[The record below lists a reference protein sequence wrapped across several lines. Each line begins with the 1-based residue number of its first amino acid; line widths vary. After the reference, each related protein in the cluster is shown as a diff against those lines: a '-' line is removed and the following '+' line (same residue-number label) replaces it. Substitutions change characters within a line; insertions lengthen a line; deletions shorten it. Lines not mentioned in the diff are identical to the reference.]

1 MVDILLQQFQVDI
14 KPNPTMNDIEF
25 IFEIETEAGS
35 FEVPMYF
42 SAHEWFDDDSGDIP
56 AVHYTDIGFDERQ
69 KTIIHDLIGQLGF
82 EYDGGLL
89 SAMQKAADWWESH
102 NA

>member
-1 MVDILLQQFQVDI
+1 
-14 KPNPTMNDIEF
+14 MNDIEF

-56 AVHYTDIGFDERQ
+56 EVHYTDLGFDQRQ
-69 KTIIHDLIGQLGF
+69 KTIIHDLIGQVGT
-82 EYDGGLL
+82 
-89 SAMQKAADWWESH
+89 
-102 NA
+102 

>member
-1 MVDILLQQFQVDI
+1 
-14 KPNPTMNDIEF
+14 MNDIEF
-25 IFEIETEAGS
+25 VFEIEDEAGS

-56 AVHYTDIGFDERQ
+56 AVHYTDTGFDQHQ
-69 KTIIHDLIGQLGF
+69 KTIIHDLIGQVGT
-82 EYDGGLL
+82 EHDGGLL

>member
-1 MVDILLQQFQVDI
+1 M
-14 KPNPTMNDIEF
+14 TMNDIEF
-25 IFEIETEAGS
+25 VFEIEDEAGS

-56 AVHYTDIGFDERQ
+56 AIHYTDTGFDQHQ
-69 KTIIHDLIGQLGF
+69 KTIIHDLIGQVGT
-82 EYDGGLL
+82 EHDGGLL

>member
-1 MVDILLQQFQVDI
+1 
-14 KPNPTMNDIEF
+14 MNDIEF
-25 IFEIETEAGS
+25 IFEIEDEAGS

-56 AVHYTDIGFDERQ
+56 AIHYTDTGFDQHQ
-69 KTIIHDLIGQLGF
+69 KTIIHDLIGQVGT
-82 EYDGGLL
+82 EHDGGLL